1 MKTKCLVRH
10 VLTRMA
16 FLLIMFAVVHV
27 FSIEAKASGGTID
40 GTDIS
45 WTLEDGKLTIQG
57 TGEMPDWENAA
68 WHPWKDDNDNVTSI
82 EVSDGITRLGNRAF
96 YQMHNVQTVTL
107 APSVTSIGEEAFA
120 EDPISNG
127 IDLSNVSYIG
137 KSAFAVCNAK
147 TMTIKK
153 GTVDEYAFDRMG
165 SMTRVTLGADVT
177 AIADYAFKDC
187 NGLSSVVYEGEGTTW
202 EEIRSHISI
211 GEGNECLTNAY
222 IAGSSGA
229 ACGTSCSWA
238 LEGET
243 LHISGTGRMYDF
255 QLYNASQYDSTN
267 ILCVPWANIKS
278 SIRNIQIDEGI
289 TYIGTNAF
297 RFEDQQGGDT
307 AYGFESVS
315 LPSSIEEI
323 GAFAFAGNKQLR
335 ASTINS
341 GFVGESAFIRCEA
354 LDTVSFGSGIKGCGV
369 SAFEDCHAIRTV
381 NVSDL
386 TAWCNSYFGGF
397 LSSPFRA
404 PGGEA
409 RLVVNGEAVTTLNIP
424 DGVTEIPSYA
434 FEKVKHITT
443 VNIPDSV
450 RKIGD
455 YAFYDDS
462 IQNISFGGGVTEI
475 GAFAFQGPQ
484 LSNTDLNIPDNVSN
498 IGPYAFAFTGI
509 KSVTANASLGVRC
522 FKGCGNLHSVNL
534 GTNVKE
540 IGKDAFEGCDGIDAG
555 GSIQRSVIYR
565 GSETQWMHIIKGT
578 GNDKLVLGRIVY
590 QGTDD
595 ASAEK
600 KNPYIGKIV
609 KFGNYKGSELTW
621 KVLAV
626 EDGKA
631 LLITENVL
639 DFRKYSEQAGTKGIN
654 GDIITYE
661 GSDLRNWLNSS
672 FKNEAFSATEA
683 SQLQSVTVNGS
694 RNSKFGIQDPGSA
707 VTDTVFILSADELER
722 YLPNEHDR
730 IAKCLPAVNPNPSD
744 PVYYESYD
752 ANGNDGSYY
761 WVRTPGIYG
770 YDAIYVHYTGEFEY
784 DGMAVGNT
792 IAGVRP
798 AIWVPSAV
806 ATAQV
811 DVSIG
816 EVKAFVERMY
826 VNVLGRASDP
836 EGLSD
841 WANQLI
847 TGVRDGAGVA
857 QGFMY
862 SQEFSP
868 SSMGGKLGAKLT
880 DEQFVIT
887 MYRTFFDRDP
897 DAGGKADW
905 MAKLADGYSRRVV
918 LAGFINSDE
927 FTNLCNKFGISRGVF
942 SAYTVDEAKAK
953 EYVQILYQ
961 RALGRAGSEEEW
973 ANWAAKICT
982 GQYTAVNVAVTGFFE
997 SPEFT
1002 QKGLP
1007 NFNFVQTVYM
1017 TFFGAYGDDSGVQ
1030 YWINKLEKEGWTR
1043 RRVVS
1048 EGFGDSQQFKNDVL
1062 AKYGL
1067 L

>member
-1 MKTKCLVRH
+1 METKRFGRY
-10 VLTRMA
+10 VLSFVTG
-16 FLLIMFAVVHV
+16 LLMMLALICVHSV
-27 FSIEAKASGGTID
+27 TVEASSGTIE
-40 GTDIS
+40 GTEINWS
-45 WTLEDGKLTIQG
+45 LEEGKLTI
-57 TGEMPDWENAA
+57 TGNGAMPNWENAA
-68 WHPWKDDNDNVTSI
+68 WHPWHEDDANVTSI
-82 EVSDGITRLGNRAF
+82 EVGEGITAIGDRSF
-96 YQMHNVQTVTL
+96 YQMRNVQSVSL
-107 APSVTSIGEEAFA
+107 PSSVTTIGEEAFA
-120 EDPISNG
+120 EDPLPDG
-127 IDLSNVSYIG
+127 IDLSNITSIG
-137 KSAFAVCNAK
+137 KSAFAVCSAT
-147 TMTIKK
+147 TMTVKQGII
-153 GTVDEYAFDRMG
+153 GEYAFDRMG
-165 SMTRVTLGADVT
+165 HMTRVTLGAGVT
-177 AIADYAFKDC
+177 SIGANAFKDT
-187 NGLSSVVYEGEGTTW
+187 GLNSVVYEGEGSTW
-202 EEIRSHISI
+202 DEIRTKINI
-211 GEGNECLTNAY
+211 ADEGNERLLNAY
-222 IAGSSGA
+222 IVGGGQS
-229 ACGTSCSWA
+229 CGVSCNWA
-238 LEGET
+238 LEGDT
-243 LHISGTGRMYDF
+243 LHISGSGRMYDF
-255 QLYNASQYDSTN
+255 QLYNASEYNSTN
-267 ILCVPWANIKS
+267 ILCVPWANIKG
-278 SIRNIQIDEGI
+278 SIKNIQIDDGI

-297 RFEDQQGGDT
+297 RFEDQAGGDT
-307 AYGFESVS
+307 AYAFESVN
-315 LPSSIEEI
+315 LPSSIEQI
-323 GAFAFAGNKQLR
+323 GAFAFAGNKQLK
-335 ASTINS
+335 AVTVNS
-341 GFVGESAFIRCEA
+341 GFVGESAFIRCA
-354 LDTVSFGSGIKGCGV
+354 SLDTVSFGAGIKGSGV

-381 NVSDL
+381 NVADL
-386 TAWCNSYFGGF
+386 AAWCNSYFGGF

-434 FEKVKHITT
+434 FEKVKHIKT
-443 VNIPDSV
+443 VNIPNSV

-455 YAFYDDS
+455 YAFYDDA
-462 IQNISFGGGVTEI
+462 IQNINFGGGVTEI

-484 LSNTDLNIPDNVSN
+484 LNNIDLNIPDNVSN

-509 KSVTANASLGVRC
+509 KSVSANGNIGVRC
-522 FKGCGNLHSVNL
+522 FKGCGNLYSVNL

-540 IGKDAFEGCDGIDAG
+540 IGKDAFEDCSAIDAG
-555 GSIQRSVIYR
+555 GSIQRSVVYR

-590 QGTDD
+590 QGTDG
-595 ASAEK
+595 ASAEE

-621 KVLAV
+621 KVLAI

-631 LLITENVL
+631 LLVTENVL
-639 DFRKYSEQAGTKGIN
+639 DFQKYSEQAGTKGIN
-654 GDIITYE
+654 GDVISYE
-661 GSDLRNWLNSS
+661 GSDLRTWLNGS
-672 FKNEAFSATEA
+672 FRNEAFSAGEA
-683 SQLQSVTVNGS
+683 AQLQTVTVNGS
-694 RNSKFGIQDPGSA
+694 RNSKFGIQDPGAA
-707 VTDTVFILSADELER
+707 VADTVFILSADELER

-730 IAKCLPAVNPNPSD
+730 IAKCLPAVNPNSND
-744 PVYYESYD
+744 PVYYESY
-752 ANGNDGSYY
+752 ASNGNDGSYY

-770 YDAIYVHYTGEFEY
+770 YDAMYVHYTGEFEY

-792 IAGVRP
+792 IAGARP

-806 ATAQV
+806 ATSQV

-836 EGLSD
+836 DGLSD

-868 SSMGGKLGAKLT
+868 SSMEGKLGAKLT
-880 DEQFVIT
+880 DEQFVTT

-905 MAKLADGYSRRVV
+905 MSKLAEGYNRRFV

-961 RALGRAGSEEEW
+961 RALGRNGSEEEW

-982 GQYTAVNVAVTGFFE
+982 GQYRAVDVAVTGFFE
-997 SPEFT
+997 SPEFR
-1002 QKGLP
+1002 QKNLP
-1007 NFNFVQTVYM
+1007 NFNFVQTVYN
-1017 TFFGAYGDDSGVQ
+1017 TFFGAYGDDAGVQ
-1030 YWINKLEKEGWTR
+1030 YWIDKLEKEGWSR
-1043 RRVVS
+1043 QRVVS